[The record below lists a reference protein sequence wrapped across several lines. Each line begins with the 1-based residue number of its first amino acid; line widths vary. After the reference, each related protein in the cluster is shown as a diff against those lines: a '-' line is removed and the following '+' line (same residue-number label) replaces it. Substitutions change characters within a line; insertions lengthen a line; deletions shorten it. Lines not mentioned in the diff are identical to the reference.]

1 VVAEWRSKVSGDS
14 GSQVEMKVIWGAL
27 LEAEI
32 LRRRG
37 EIYKVRV
44 SKIKESKSRRER
56 MFTKRCADAR
66 ILRE

>member
-37 EIYKVRV
+37 EIYKVGV